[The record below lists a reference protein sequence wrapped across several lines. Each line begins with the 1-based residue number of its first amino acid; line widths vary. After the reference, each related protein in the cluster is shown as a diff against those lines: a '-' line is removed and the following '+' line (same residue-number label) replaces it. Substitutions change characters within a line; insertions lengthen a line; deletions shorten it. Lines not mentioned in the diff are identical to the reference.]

1 MPLGLAST
9 EGLGRVSGT
18 AERGGVFLWY
28 SQIPRCPYDG
38 SENLEPM
45 DRPVLVR
52 LNE

>member
-1 MPLGLAST
+1 MPLGLASN

-28 SQIPRCPYDG
+28 SQIPHCSYEG
-38 SENLEPM
+38 SGNLEPM
-45 DRPVLVR
+45 DRLVLVR